1 MKKDIII
8 TIDIG
13 GTTFESAI
21 LNRDYLNIID
31 ISSVNYGSYSI
42 INYNKFEKPIKVTYY
57 LINSSSTWP
66 SIIYSRE

>member
-13 GTTFESAI
+13 GTTFESAL

-31 ISSVNYGSYSI
+31 ISKKWHVRDYDTSESLLEGICN
-42 INYNKFEKPIKVTYY
+42 N
-57 LINSSSTWP
+57 LI
-66 SIIYSRE
+66 